1 MRCDVVIDA
10 VGRAGERYEVQDV
23 FYPREQFVLMDLAY
37 GTAPRLADTFPPVTT
52 LTGNLVPEPDLPS
65 ASTHEILF
73 GGGMMG
79 NLHQAMLDGQP
90 VDMRGLLRR
99 GKAWA
104 INGHVSDS
112 HHMHPMLRLRLGRT
126 YVFRMKNDTAWH
138 TRSICTGMHSASCA
152 ATGVRPCIRS
162 GRTPS

>member
-90 VDMRGLLRR
+90 VDMRGCSGEARH
-99 GKAWA
+99 GP
-104 INGHVSDS
+104 S
-112 HHMHPMLRLRLGRT
+112 T
-126 YVFRMKNDTAWH
+126 DT
-138 TRSICTGMHSASCA
+138 S
-152 ATGVRPCIRS
+152 
-162 GRTPS
+162 RTPTSCTRCSA